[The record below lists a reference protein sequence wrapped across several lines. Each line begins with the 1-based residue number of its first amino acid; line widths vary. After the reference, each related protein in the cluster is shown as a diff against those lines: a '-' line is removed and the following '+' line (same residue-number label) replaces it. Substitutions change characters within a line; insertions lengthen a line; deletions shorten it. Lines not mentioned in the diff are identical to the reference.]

1 MYDHESPRRV
11 LRRGFGQA
19 RGMLLPGRYPKAQGS
34 TRVVEAPLMCGARCT
49 TALSPL
55 AGAKLPPEVGCELFF
70 FETAHDYSEDRHRF
84 NALNQVY
91 EMDNH

>member
-1 MYDHESPRRV
+1 
-11 LRRGFGQA
+11 
-19 RGMLLPGRYPKAQGS
+19 
-34 TRVVEAPLMCGARCT
+34 MCGARCT